1 METEFVDFED
11 ILFNVADDYCITD
24 TLDLHCK
31 YINDD
36 MGWVIHDPTLFE
48 YVQKTDYGLITIKEA
63 TKYLAFIVPHKNL
76 DNVYNFCK
84 DHLKMNFVVEKVL
97 HDKGKKAA
105 TLLITD
111 DI

>member
-31 YINDD
+31 YLNDD
-36 MGWVIHDPTLFE
+36 MGWVIHDPTLFK
-48 YVQKTDYGLITIKEA
+48 YVQKTDYGLTTIKEA
-63 TKYLAFIVPHKNL
+63 TKYLAFIVNHKNL

-84 DHLKMNFVVEKVL
+84 DHLKMNFVVERVL
-97 HDKGKKAA
+97 HDKGRKAA